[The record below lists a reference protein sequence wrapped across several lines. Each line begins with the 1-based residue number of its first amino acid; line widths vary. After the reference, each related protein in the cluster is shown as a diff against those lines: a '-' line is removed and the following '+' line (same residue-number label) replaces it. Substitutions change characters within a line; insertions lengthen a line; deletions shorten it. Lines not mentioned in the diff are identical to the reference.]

1 MPFVRQLKTEAYSP
15 WRQNY
20 INYAHLT
27 RLIRGIYTNNS
38 HVLDVDGPVLYT
50 QLKSINVTDAVVRVV
65 EDDDYDEENE
75 EVTPD
80 DESKTYTDR
89 ECEIL
94 GLTQRK
100 IPKSPNSQSPQ
111 PTLTMSP
118 RVPAESDY
126 EDDDDEDEDDDD
138 GKKVKKLKSEKRKMK
153 GFSESPDSS
162 SSSSSSSKSPSAT
175 LTLTMGP
182 TAKNLSKMVTAT
194 GGATQDEIEEFL
206 KEFEAERARVASFF
220 DAEVQ
225 LVEVKINTAES
236 MIRRKQQTQSDY
248 TDSYIK
254 KTLFDALDICEELVD
269 YSCLNLVGFTK
280 IIRKLEKY
288 TQFPHGKSLLKY
300 VEKSSFV
307 ASLAHVTELGKAAK
321 RVYGA
326 GFPGEE
332 AVLTQSVEAARS
344 WKRNTILNEFDMH
357 TKKAIIKPAGR
368 RPLWPVALALMVLMI
383 FLFVPIFSRDT
394 RPAQRCLGVL
404 LASVILWV
412 SECWPLFV
420 TALLVPLFV
429 ILSNVMLNAE
439 GTLMGASDTAKAIF
453 SQMFPSNIPLI
464 LAGFSVA
471 QAFGKY
477 HLDVKI
483 VMFILKRP
491 FWRTPARFALA
502 VELLCF
508 VMTMWISNVAATAL
522 LMTITMPVIR
532 GLPKSS
538 NYPKTLLMAI
548 SLAANIGGITT
559 QISSPQ
565 NAVSASLKEYTVN
578 FIDFTCIAF
587 PVCPFLLIIG
597 HILLMS
603 FFKPDIDELPDL
615 GFDDSEMNPV
625 AEAASIIIAKRR
637 EDDQQ
642 QQQQQ
647 GNEPS
652 LRAKQ
657 AAVVTISL
665 VAVGLWASSPWLAIF
680 ADNIGI
686 ISLFPLVAFYGLGLL
701 STEDFLC
708 MPWNLVILIGGGNV
722 LGEAVESSKLLEMT
736 GELILRLPSNIYLI
750 SAVSCLL
757 MLVAGSFISHTV
769 AALILLRLF
778 GKIGEAL
785 GHPKLIIMTTVVM
798 CGGAM
803 PLPISSIPNM
813 NLCSLARE
821 DGTPILNTIDFVKLG
836 LPCTL
841 LAYVGCNSI
850 TYWMAMLLGL

>member
-1 MPFVRQLKTEAYSP
+1 MIQFSPKKRFFPLNYFRIMPFVRQLKTEAYSP

-20 INYAHLT
+20 INYARLT
-27 RLIRGIYTNNS
+27 RIIRGIYNNNS

-50 QLKSINVTDAVVRVV
+50 QLKNVDGLINSNDGAFMEV
-65 EDDDYDEENE
+65 YDQDL
-75 EVTPD
+75 TPD
-80 DESKTYTDR
+80 EESKTYTDL

-94 GLTQRK
+94 GLSQRK
-100 IPKSPNSQSPQ
+100 TPKSPRTGNLSSPH
-111 PTLTMSP
+111 TTMQNM
-118 RVPAESDY
+118 E
-126 EDDDDEDEDDDD
+126 
-138 GKKVKKLKSEKRKMK
+138 
-153 GFSESPDSS
+153 SS
-162 SSSSSSSKSPSAT
+162 SSEDEVYKKSKKKIADDTFESDSEVSGDENT
-175 LTLTMGP
+175 ITQNLTSMVAP
-182 TAKNLSKMVTAT
+182 TENASQK
-194 GGATQDEIEEFL
+194 EIENFL
-206 KEFEAERARVASFF
+206 REFESERARVSSFF
-220 DAEVQ
+220 DAEIQ
-225 LVEVKINTAES
+225 LVEVKVSTAES
-236 MIRRKQQTQSDY
+236 MIKRKHQTNSDF

-269 YSCLNLVGFTK
+269 FSCLNLVGFTK
-280 IIRKLEKY
+280 IIRKFEKY
-288 TQFPHGKSLLKY
+288 TEFKHGKSLLKH

-307 ASLAHVTELGKAAK
+307 SALSHVAELSRAAK
-321 RVYGA
+321 RVYGI

-332 AVLTQSVEAARS
+332 GVLTQSVEAARS

-357 TKKAIIKPAGR
+357 SKKAVIKPAAR
-368 RPLWPVALALMVLMI
+368 KPLWPVALALMVLTI
-383 FLFVPIFSRDT
+383 LLFVPLFSKDA

-412 SECWPLFV
+412 TECWPLFV

-429 ILSNVMLNAE
+429 ILSNVMLNDD
-439 GTLMGASDTAKAIF
+439 GTLMSASDTAKVIF

-483 VMFILKRP
+483 VMFILKKP
-491 FWRTPARFALA
+491 FWRTPARFAIA

-532 GLPKSS
+532 SLPRNS
-538 NYPKTLLMAI
+538 NYPKTLLLAI

-587 PVCPFLLIIG
+587 PVCPFLMVFG
-597 HILLMS
+597 HIMLMF
-603 FFKPDIDELPDL
+603 FFKPDIKELPDL
-615 GFDDSEMNPV
+615 GIGDGESSPV
-625 AEAASIIIAKRR
+625 AEAASIIVAQK
-637 EDDQQ
+637 QQ
-642 QQQQQ
+642 QDPSTPDL
-647 GNEPS
+647 EPS
-652 LRAKQ
+652 LRMKQ
-657 AAVVTISL
+657 AAVITISL
-665 VAVGLWASSPWLAIF
+665 VAVLLWATSPWLDIF

-701 STEDFLC
+701 STDDFLR

-736 GELILRLPSNIYLI
+736 GELILKLPGNLYLI
-750 SAVSCLL
+750 SAVSCIL
-757 MLVAGSFISHTV
+757 MLIAGSFISHTV

-778 GKIGEAL
+778 GSIGDAL

-813 NLCSLARE
+813 NLCSLARD
-821 DGTPILNTIDFVKLG
+821 DGTPILSTLDFVKIG

-850 TYWMAMLLGL
+850 TYWMALLLGL

>member
-1 MPFVRQLKTEAYSP
+1 MPFVRQLKTEAYAP
-15 WRQNY
+15 WRDNY
-20 INYAHLT
+20 IDYARLT
-27 RLIRGIYTNNS
+27 RIIRGIYSNNS
-38 HVLDVDGPVLYT
+38 HVLDIDGPVIYT
-50 QLKSINVTDAVVRVV
+50 QPGAPPRSVTPTTIITDAGNDTIFDIDI
-65 EDDDYDEENE
+65 EPAITPDEE
-75 EVTPD
+75 
-80 DESKTYTDR
+80 SKSYTDR

-100 IPKSPNSQSPQ
+100 TSTSPRNPNLQSPQ
-111 PTLTMSP
+111 TTLL
-118 RVPAESDY
+118 RAESPFNAS
-126 EDDDDEDEDDDD
+126 DDSLFAKSPKYSSTPSSAQYGDDEGDGDEEDEVIE
-138 GKKVKKLKSEKRKMK
+138 VKFGGTINAVPEEIVSTR
-153 GFSESPDSS
+153 
-162 SSSSSSSKSPSAT
+162 
-175 LTLTMGP
+175 
-182 TAKNLSKMVTAT
+182 NLSSMMDAT
-194 GGATQDEIEEFL
+194 EGATQQEIEDFL
-206 KEFEAERARVASFF
+206 QEFESERQRVSSFF

-225 LVEVKINTAES
+225 LVEVKINTAAS
-236 MIRRKQQTQSDY
+236 MIRHKQQTQSDY

-254 KTLFDALDICEELVD
+254 KTLFDALDICEELD
-269 YSCLNLVGFTK
+269 DFSCLNLVGFTK
-280 IIRKLEKY
+280 IIHKFEKY
-288 TQFPHGKSLLKY
+288 TEFAHARSLLKY
-300 VEKSSFV
+300 VQKSSFV
-307 ASLAHVTELGKAAK
+307 ASLPHVAELGREAR
-321 RVYGA
+321 RVYGL

-332 AVLTQSVEAARS
+332 GVLTQSVEAARS

-357 TKKAIIKPAGR
+357 TKKATIKPAAR
-368 RPLWPVALALMVLMI
+368 RPLWPVALAFLVLTV
-383 FLFVPIFSRDT
+383 FVSVPLFSKEN

-404 LASVILWV
+404 LASIILWV

-429 ILSNVMLNAE
+429 ILSNVMLNAD
-439 GTLMGASDTAKAIF
+439 GTLMSPSGAAKAIF
-453 SQMFPSNIPLI
+453 AQIFPSNIPLI

-532 GLPKSS
+532 GLPRNST
-538 NYPKTLLMAI
+538 YAKTLLMAI
-548 SLAANIGGITT
+548 ALAANIGGITT

-578 FIDFTCIAF
+578 FVDFTIIAF
-587 PVCPFLLIIG
+587 PVCPFLLVLG
-597 HILLMS
+597 HILLMF

-615 GFDDSEMNPV
+615 GLGEGELNPV
-625 AEAASIIIAKRR
+625 AEAASIIIAQK
-637 EDDQQ
+637 QQ
-642 QQQQQ
+642 QQQHDTSTADV
-647 GNEPS
+647 GPS

-665 VAVGLWASSPWLAIF
+665 VAVALWATSPWLSIF

-686 ISLFPLVAFYGLGLL
+686 ISLIPIVAFYGLGLL
-701 STEDFLC
+701 SLEDFLQ

-736 GELILRLPSNIYLI
+736 GDLILMLPDDLYLI
-750 SAVSCLL
+750 SAVSCFL
-757 MLVAGSFISHTV
+757 MLIVGSFISHTV

-778 GKIGEAL
+778 GKIGEEL

-813 NLCSLARE
+813 NLCSLVKD
-821 DGTPILNTIDFVKLG
+821 DGTSILNTMDFVKLG

-841 LAYVGCNSI
+841 LSYVGCNSI
-850 TYWMAMLLGL
+850 TYWMAILLGL